1 MIIDKRV
8 PTLADAVQGI
18 SDGAVVAIGNAPTA
32 LLALL
37 DLVSEGLVRPALVV
51 GMPVGYVAC
60 AESKEELTRSD
71 VPYITIKGR
80 RGGSSAAAATVN
92 ALLTLAL
99 EGNKPET
106 GEAEKA

>member
-1 MIIDKRV
+1 MVTVNSSQYNYKYGKQIHS
-8 PTLADAVQGI
+8 PY
-18 SDGAVVAIGNAPTA
+18 SVAMLYAYIK
-32 LLALL
+32 
-37 DLVSEGLVRPALVV
+37 
-51 GMPVGYVAC
+51 
-60 AESKEELTRSD
+60 SKEELTRSD

-106 GEAEKA
+106 GETEKA